1 MSGRFVPTA
10 EDYLAQHKER
20 LAWMPWL
27 FAGLKPELR
36 EPLRAWQ
43 AEVQAR
49 LVALECITLG
59 EDCFIAPDAKLFAEP
74 KRPIV
79 IGNGVT
85 IASGCFLHGP
95 ITLGDGVSL
104 NARVSMDGG
113 RAGITVGKSARIATG
128 VTIYAFDHGIDVG
141 SPIADQRT
149 TSRGIRIED
158 DVWLGAGSGI
168 TDGVTLGRGAVV
180 GMGAVVTRDVEA
192 NVIVGGSPARPIGRR
207 RGTSGG

>member
-1 MSGRFVPTA
+1 MTARFVPTT

-27 FAGLKPELR
+27 YAGLKPELR
-36 EPLRAWQ
+36 DPIRAWQ
-43 AEVQAR
+43 AELQAR
-49 LVALECITLG
+49 LVALECITIG
-59 EDCFIAPDAKLFAEP
+59 DDCFIAPDAKLFAEP

-79 IGNGVT
+79 IGHGVC

-113 RAGITVGKSARIATG
+113 AAGITVGKGARIATG
-128 VTIYAFDHGIDVG
+128 VTIYAFNHGIMSE

-149 TSRGIRIED
+149 TSLGIRIAD

-168 TDGVTLGRGAVV
+168 TDGVTLARGAVV
-180 GMGAVVTRDVEA
+180 GMGAVVTRNVEA
-192 NVIVGGSPARPIGRR
+192 NVIVGGSPARPIGTRR
-207 RGTSGG
+207 